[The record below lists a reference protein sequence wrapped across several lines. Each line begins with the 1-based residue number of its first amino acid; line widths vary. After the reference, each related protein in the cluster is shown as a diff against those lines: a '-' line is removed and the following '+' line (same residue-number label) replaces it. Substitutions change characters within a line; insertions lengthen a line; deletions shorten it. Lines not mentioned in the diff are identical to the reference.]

1 MLLNALVK
9 LLASVG
15 FITSEAA
22 AQILGY
28 NKRGDHGEHITNA
41 RKYLADQKCTQI
53 DFHLK
58 GQHGRV
64 KQFWLKSEVEKIAA
78 RRATKKQLTISFSS
92 NDRIAKLE
100 QEIEKLRST
109 ILHMDRDA

>member
-1 MLLNALVK
+1 MILNALVTT
-9 LLASVG
+9 LDSVG

-22 AQILGY
+22 SQILGY

-41 RKYLADQKCTQI
+41 RKYLSDKKCTQL

-64 KQFWLKSEVEKIAA
+64 KQFWLKSEVEKIATY
-78 RRATKKQLTISFSS
+78 RAGKKQQIIPFSS
-92 NDRIAKLE
+92 NARIAKLE
-100 QEIEKLRST
+100 KEIEKLRNA
-109 ILHMDRDA
+109 ILHMDRDS

>member
-1 MLLNALVK
+1 MPKVNNGWHLPASYVRYK
-9 LLASVG
+9 LRQRPKPPASCG
-15 FITSEAA
+15 
-22 AQILGY
+22 QY
-28 NKRGDHGEHITNA
+28 GEHITNA